1 MKVVKKKK
9 VVSETLYQS
18 NDGECFEYPIL
29 AKEHEI
35 NSQQKKVSHLKKTT
49 IVIPYSEVR
58 ALFYYPE
65 TKEDMIMLKELFE
78 LKGAK
83 VVSDIDSVEAFGLV
97 SYTIEE
103 REGITF
109 SDFISKF
116 DAIREELERKIN
128 EGY

>member
-1 MKVVKKKK
+1 MKVLKKRK

-58 ALFYYPE
+58 AYF
-65 TKEDMIMLKELFE
+65 TIQKLKR
-78 LKGAK
+78 
-83 VVSDIDSVEAFGLV
+83 I
-97 SYTIEE
+97 
-103 REGITF
+103 
-109 SDFISKF
+109 
-116 DAIREELERKIN
+116 
-128 EGY
+128 

>member
-35 NSQQKKVSHLKKTT
+35 NSQQKKVSHLKKAT

-83 VVSDIDSVEAFGLV
+83 IVSDIDSVEAFGIV

-109 SDFISKF
+109 SDFINKF
-116 DAIREELERKIN
+116 DAIREELEMRVN

>member
-1 MKVVKKKK
+1 MKVVKK
-9 VVSETLYQS
+9 
-18 NDGECFEYPIL
+18 
-29 AKEHEI
+29 
-35 NSQQKKVSHLKKTT
+35 KKVSHLKKTT

-83 VVSDIDSVEAFGLV
+83 VVSDIDSVEAFGIV

-109 SDFISKF
+109 SDFINKF
-116 DAIREELERKIN
+116 DAIREELERRIN
-128 EGY
+128 ESY

>member
-35 NSQQKKVSHLKKTT
+35 NSQQKKVSHLKKITM
-49 IVIPYSEVR
+49 VVPYSEIKV
-58 ALFYYPE
+58 LFYYPE

-83 VVSDIDSVEAFGLV
+83 VVSDIDSVEAFGIV

-109 SDFISKF
+109 SDFINKF
-116 DAIREELERKIN
+116 DAIREELERRIN